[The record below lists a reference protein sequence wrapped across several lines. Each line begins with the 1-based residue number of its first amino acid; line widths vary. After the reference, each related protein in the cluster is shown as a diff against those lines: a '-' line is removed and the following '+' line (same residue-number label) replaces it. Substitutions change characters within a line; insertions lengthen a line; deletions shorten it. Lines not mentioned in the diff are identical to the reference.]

1 MFTFVIYKL
10 FASPPTAERQPIEID
25 LNLMNNSFSA
35 LQEIIRNR
43 RTVKPQQMNGQQV
56 PDEQVMQLLA
66 LADWAPTHGHTEP
79 WRFRVYPQE
88 QVKKF
93 CRSHAELYKARTAP
107 DKYMQE
113 KYEKLLHMGY
123 QASHLVVA
131 IMQRGNLPKIPALE
145 EIAATS
151 CAIQNLL
158 LGATALGIASYW
170 GSGGMAYHPAMKEM
184 LQLRE
189 EDLMLGILYLGYTD
203 KTVPEGKRLV
213 PLEEKVEWYS

>member
-1 MFTFVIYKL
+1 MNHTFSTL
-10 FASPPTAERQPIEID
+10 R
-25 LNLMNNSFSA
+25 
-35 LQEIIRNR
+35 EIIQNR
-43 RTVKPQQMNGQQV
+43 RTVKPPQMNGQQV
-56 PDEQVMQLLA
+56 PDEQVKQLLA

-79 WRFRVYPQE
+79 WRFKVYAKDK
-88 QVKKF
+88 VKEF
-93 CRSHAELYKARTAP
+93 CLSHAELYKQQTAP

-113 KYEKLLHMGY
+113 KYGKLLHMGD
-123 QASHLVVA
+123 QASHLIVA

-158 LGATALGIASYW
+158 LGATVLGISSYW

-189 EDLMLGILYLGYTD
+189 EDLVLGILYLGYTD
-203 KTVPEGKRLV
+203 KPVPEGKRV
-213 PLEEKVEWYS
+213 IPLEEKVEWHG